1 MLTRRPNYIRN
12 RGRSICSQENQT
24 ISVLI
29 DVEEVEKPKKNKVA
43 PTSAETI
50 EVEKRQKNKV
60 ARISTTREI

>member
-1 MLTRRPNYIRN
+1 
-12 RGRSICSQENQT
+12 
-24 ISVLI
+24 VLI